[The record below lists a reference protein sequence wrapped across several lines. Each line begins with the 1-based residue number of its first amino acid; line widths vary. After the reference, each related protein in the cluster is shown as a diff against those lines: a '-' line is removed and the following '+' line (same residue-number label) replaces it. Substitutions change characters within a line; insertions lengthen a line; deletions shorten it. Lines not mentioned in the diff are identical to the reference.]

1 MSPHVVHPVLE
12 FLRAIPR
19 GRVVTYAA
27 LARRFGTSPRAIG
40 SIMRANAHPETYP
53 CYRVVASD
61 GALTG
66 YSGRGGIVR
75 KRRLLRAD
83 GVRFTA
89 SDTVHPNSFW
99 VPFPPTRT

>member
-1 MSPHVVHPVLE
+1 MLCTVHPALAC
-12 FLRAIPR
+12 LRSIPR

-40 SIMRANAHPETYP
+40 SIMRANRDPKMYP
-53 CYRVVASD
+53 CYKVVASD

-66 YSGRGGIVR
+66 YSGCGGIAQ

-83 GVRFTA
+83 GVQFTP
-89 SDTVHPNSFW
+89 DGRVLPGCFW
-99 VPFPPTRT
+99 NAQGSR